1 MAMIQT
7 PVGATQERTL
17 ESIAKLEKHF
27 LENETEAV
35 ESVFA
40 VQGFSFRSMGQNTGI
55 AFVKLKDWSE
65 RTDPEL
71 SASAFAGRGRAAMS
85 QVKDAAIFVFAPP
98 AMPELGIA
106 TGYSFYLQDNGGH
119 GHEALI
125 AARDQLLGMAGESA
139 LLANVRPNGQED
151 TPQDRKSTRLNSSHQ
166 CAYRMPASARQKT
179 DN

>member
-1 MAMIQT
+1 MGMIQT
-7 PVGATQERTL
+7 PVGSTQERTL

-40 VQGFSFRSMGQNTGI
+40 VQGFSFAGMGQNTGI

-71 SASAFAGRGRAAMS
+71 SASAVAGRGLAAMS

-106 TGYSFYLQDNGGH
+106 TGYSFYLPDNGGH
-119 GHEALI
+119 GHEALTP
-125 AARDQLLGMAGESA
+125 ARDQLPGQAGETT
-139 LLANVRPNGQED
+139 LLATAP
-151 TPQDRKSTRLNSSHQ
+151 PH
-166 CAYRMPASARQKT
+166 AHH
-179 DN
+179 